1 MKNFLIGIVALIAC
15 IEVGA
20 PPAAEPPTT
29 TLPVVERVTPIR
41 VVPLPPETTTTTT
54 STTTTTT
61 VVAPLVAP
69 DTPCQEWV
77 PEALDAGWPAD
88 REIMERMM
96 VIMHRESRCITDAFK
111 EDDPNSGSIGLLQI
125 NTFWCEPRWAGDPG
139 WLQLEGVLSSCQELY
154 HGPTNLAAGAAIFY
168 YGVDR
173 YGTGWTPWRV

>member
-29 TLPVVERVTPIR
+29 TLPKVERVAPVR
-41 VVPLPPETTTTTT
+41 VVPLPAETTTTT
-54 STTTTTT
+54 STTTT
-61 VVAPLVAP
+61 VVLPLVAP

-77 PEALDAGWPAD
+77 PDALDAGWPAD

-96 VIMHRESRCITDAFK
+96 SIMHRESRCITDAFK
-111 EDDPNSGSIGLLQI
+111 ADDPNSGSIGLLQI

-139 WLQLEGVLSSCQELY
+139 WLQLQGVLASCQELY
-154 HGPTNLAAGAAIFY
+154 DGPTNLAAGAAIFY

-173 YGTGWTPWRV
+173 YGTGWSPWRV